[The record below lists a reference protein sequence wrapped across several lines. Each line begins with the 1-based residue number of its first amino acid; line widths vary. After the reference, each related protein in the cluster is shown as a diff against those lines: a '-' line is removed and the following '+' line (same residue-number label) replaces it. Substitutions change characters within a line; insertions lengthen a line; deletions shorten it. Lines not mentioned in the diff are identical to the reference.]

1 MAVQLSTSTR
11 DLQRLV
17 DLGDPG
23 RLHDEDGLF
32 PRSILR
38 DLVELVDCDVIA
50 FQAHNSYLRRD
61 LPGVDLEPDE
71 EEVTWSPSEEDLAI
85 YRFYWDHFWSF
96 PLCSYPDRT
105 GDYSTVLTHSTVGR
119 PRGFYVEF
127 LSMIGV
133 RHFLLIPLAPQ
144 GQIDYRILL
153 RRTGGREFTERERLM
168 LSLARPQI
176 AKIHE
181 TLLRKRRDT
190 ELLLTAR
197 QKDLLRQVA
206 AGLTNRQIGRNLSI
220 SEGTVRKHLEH
231 IYARLDVSNRAAAV
245 ARAFPTALSR

>member
-11 DLQRLV
+11 DLQRLL

-23 RLHDEDGLF
+23 RLQDDDGLF

-38 DLVELVDCDVIA
+38 DVVELVDCDFIDFHV
-50 FQAHNSYLRRD
+50 HNSFQRRD
-61 LPGVDLEPDE
+61 LEGVDLGPDE
-71 EEVTWSPSEEDLAI
+71 DETWSPSEEELALDK
-85 YRFYWDHFWSF
+85 FYWGHFWSF
-96 PLCSYPDRT
+96 PVCSYPDRT
-105 GDYSTVLTHSTVGR
+105 GDYSTVITHSTFGR
-119 PRGFYVEF
+119 PRDFYAEF
-127 LSMIGV
+127 LSRVGV

-181 TLLRKRRDT
+181 ACLRKRHVT
-190 ELLLTAR
+190 EILLTAR

-206 AGLTNRQIGRNLSI
+206 AGLTNRQISRNLSI
-220 SEGTVRKHLEH
+220 SEATVRKHLENV
-231 IYARLDVSNRAAAV
+231 YTRLEVSNRAAAV
-245 ARAFPTALSR
+245 ARAFPTGLNP